1 MWTSRDRVVVL
12 VLLVAL
18 AGFTAGY
25 ALGLAVSMFKSEPP
39 GPEPPE
45 SVETETAETATG
57 VQPPVTWTG
66 VEAPATGAP
75 EPSNATLELV
85 WTSYGYRASW
95 ESLETL
101 SSIYRA
107 MGGSAFYMT
116 PGVFE
121 TTVVETLVRP
131 LTATVTAVTPMPS
144 TAPAEAR
151 AAPEYSTTNIQVA
164 GIDEPDVV
172 KTNRTH
178 IAVLHRDVVELYRA
192 YPAGSLSLAAV
203 YDIRKAVLEIVG
215 DENLVLVS
223 GSGYTEPVA
232 PVQHHIVVRGVYM
245 TEDGLVVIADEYRSP
260 WPLESRT
267 WVISLDTSMKLRWM
281 RSITGRFYDARLYNQ
296 TLVLVTEASMIVR
309 PVILEADAG
318 AARIIPVPE
327 PPIVAS
333 LEPIE
338 TIVAAF
344 SLDTGSAATLTIV
357 GAPPSTMYM
366 SATGSLYLV
375 LPGIE
380 ELHAILGDRVNATLA
395 EIAER
400 MEKAQPRGTK
410 SLLVGV
416 SVEPGPR
423 LEPEASTVIPG
434 IARKQWMIDEYNGT
448 LRIVVE
454 EQDWSDKQWRTR
466 VGLYILDAETLDEI
480 GRVDEIVLNER
491 VHAARFLGP
500 RLYLVTF
507 RQIDPLFVIDLADP
521 RKPRVLGYIEAPG
534 FDEYLHPVNNTLLI
548 GVGREDSKVRIS
560 LYKVM
565 GDAKIKVLDRVY
577 IGGDW
582 RYAWSH
588 VLDPR
593 WGHRAFTLDM
603 RHGYVMIPVEGWSQ
617 EYRETPE
624 GIAEIGAR
632 RNGVAI
638 VKLDTERGDLEL
650 RALLLHMGAARSLY
664 IGDTLYTVAPE
675 SYPRVKA
682 YDAETLEP
690 IAYAPR
696 PTEVT
701 VRDIRA
707 NPESY
712 SGKPVVVRGVSLR
725 WTGLDEPPPVT
736 RSDWVLDDGT
746 RRIYVAAIMGPV
758 PGKDE
763 KVTVI
768 GIVRLGPEDR
778 PYIEPVEVVIAG
790 EPGKS

>member
-1 MWTSRDRVVVL
+1 MIL
-12 VLLVAL
+12 ALLVAL
-18 AGFTAGY
+18 AGLAAGY
-25 ALGLAVSMFKSEPP
+25 ALGLITSTPSPGLPP

-45 SVETETAETATG
+45 DGEAETTETVTG
-57 VQPPVTWTG
+57 TQPPDTWTG
-66 VEAPATGAP
+66 VEAPAAGAP
-75 EPSNATLELV
+75 EASNATLELV
-85 WTSYGYRASW
+85 WTSYGYRTSW

-101 SSIYRA
+101 SLVYRA
-107 MGGSAFYMT
+107 MGGLAFYKT
-116 PGVFE
+116 LVVPQA
-121 TTVVETLVRP
+121 TVVEALVHP
-131 LTATVTAVTPMPS
+131 LAATVTAATAVPS
-144 TAPAEAR
+144 AAPAGAG
-151 AAPEYSTTNIQVA
+151 AVPEYSTTNIQVA
-164 GIDEPDVV
+164 GIDEPDIV
-172 KTNRTH
+172 KTNGTY

-192 YPAGSLSLAAV
+192 YPAGSLSLATV
-203 YDIRKAVLEIVG
+203 YDVRKTVLEIVG
-215 DENLVLVS
+215 EERLVLVS
-223 GSGYTEPVA
+223 GSGYTEPIA
-232 PVQHHIVVRGVYM
+232 PVQHYIVVRGVYM

-267 WVISLDTSMKLRWM
+267 WVISLDTGMKPRWI

-296 TLVLVTEASMIVR
+296 TLVLVTEASMIMR
-309 PVILEADAG
+309 PVILEAGAG
-318 AARIIPVPE
+318 AARIMPVPE

-344 SLDTGSAATLTIV
+344 SLDTGSAAALTVV

-366 SATGSLYLV
+366 SATGRLYLV
-375 LPGIE
+375 LPGVE
-380 ELHAILGDRVNATLA
+380 ELHTILGDRVNATLA
-395 EIAER
+395 EIAEK
-400 MEKAQPRGTK
+400 MKKAQPRGTR
-410 SLLVGV
+410 SLLVRV

-434 IARKQWMIDEYNGT
+434 VARKQWMIDEYNGM

-454 EQDWSDKQWRTR
+454 EQDWSNERWRTR
-466 VGLYILDAETLDEI
+466 VGLYILDAETLDEV
-480 GRVDEIVLNER
+480 GRVDEIVLDER

-507 RQIDPLFVIDLADP
+507 RQVDPLFVIDLTDP
-521 RKPRVLGYIEAPG
+521 GKPRVLGYLEAPG
-534 FDEYLHPVNNTLLI
+534 FDEYLHPLNDTLLI
-548 GVGREDSKVRIS
+548 GVGREDTGVRVS

-565 GDAKIKVLDRVY
+565 DDARIKVLDREY

-593 WGHRAFTLDM
+593 WGHRAFTLDR
-603 RHGYVMIPVEGWSQ
+603 RHSYVMIPVEGWSR

-624 GIAEIGAR
+624 GITEIGAGMS
-632 RNGVAI
+632 GVAV
-638 VKLDTERGDLEL
+638 VKLDTERGSLEL
-650 RALLLHMGAARSLY
+650 EALLAHTGATRSLY
-664 IGDTLYTVAPE
+664 ISDTLYTVAPE
-675 SYPRVKA
+675 NYPRIKA

-696 PTEVT
+696 PTKAT

-707 NPESY
+707 NPETY
-712 SGKPVVVRGVSLR
+712 SGKPVVVKGVSLR

-746 RRIYVAAIMGPV
+746 GRIYVAAVMGPV
-758 PGKDE
+758 PERDE

-778 PYIEPVEVVIAG
+778 PYIEPVEVIMAR
-790 EPGKS
+790 EPGES